1 MNAAGDAMRKK
12 RTKPHL
18 FRANEIRRI
27 KDERKIGESE
37 GIDLTI
43 RHRHTSVILN
53 IIQNR
58 FGHVAPWLNCTWTKH
73 TPGIFC
79 VGIVILPIKY
89 AHGVRG
95 YMCICPRSS
104 WVYTKGF
111 VKGL

>member
-43 RHRHTSVILN
+43 RHRHTYYWGGIKWHEEIMEENEGKRLKKLEKNSRHYGI
-53 IIQNR
+53 R
-58 FGHVAPWLNCTWTKH
+58 KEETTK
-73 TPGIFC
+73 
-79 VGIVILPIKY
+79 K
-89 AHGVRG
+89 
-95 YMCICPRSS
+95 
-104 WVYTKGF
+104 K
-111 VKGL
+111 